1 MPITLTQSKTAAIT
15 TLTSTHTLTFD
26 ASVAVGSWVV
36 IVWRAGT
43 ANRTPSVPS
52 PGAGT
57 WSGAQDFTAGAV
69 NTLGRVFCWSAQH
82 TVSATA
88 TFTITLTGG
97 TGYGTLAGYELAGV
111 DVSGTPRGG
120 SATQSLASSSSWNLI
135 ASPGITINSGEFFV
149 GGASDPG
156 SGWGTLTAPSGF
168 TTSISSSSGTGQ
180 ISVWL
185 GYRSTSGTGVTG
197 AASTTV
203 ARATVNGYQV
213 YLPEPAGGS
222 TAKNLLLLGVGA

>member
-1 MPITLTQSKTAAIT
+1 MPISLTQSKTAAIT

-26 ASVAVGSWVV
+26 TSVTVGSWVV

-57 WSGAQDFTAGAV
+57 WSGIQDFAAGAA
-69 NTLGRVFCWSAQH
+69 NSLGRVFCWSAQH
-82 TVSATA
+82 TVSGTQ

-97 TGYGTLAGYELAGV
+97 TGVGTLAGYELSGV

-120 SATQSLASSSSWNLI
+120 SATQSLASSTSWNLI
-135 ASPGITINSGEFFV
+135 ASPGITVNSGEFVV
-149 GGASDPG
+149 GGASEANN
-156 SGWGTLTAPSGF
+156 GWGTLTPPSGF
-168 TTSISSSSGTGQ
+168 STSISSSSGTGQ
-180 ISVWL
+180 TSVWL
-185 GYRSTSGTGVTG
+185 GYRSTAGTNVTG

-203 ARATVNGYQV
+203 
-213 YLPEPAGGS
+213 
-222 TAKNLLLLGVGA
+222 